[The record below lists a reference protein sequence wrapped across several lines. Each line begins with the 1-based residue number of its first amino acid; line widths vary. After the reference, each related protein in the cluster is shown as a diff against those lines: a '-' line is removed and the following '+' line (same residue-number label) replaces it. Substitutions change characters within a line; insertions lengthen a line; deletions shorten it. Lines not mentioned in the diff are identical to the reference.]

1 MIEVQGLT
9 QAYGR
14 YVAVRDVSFRLSAG
28 EVVGFLGP
36 NGAGKTTT
44 LKVIAG
50 FLAPDAGRVTVHGH
64 DVARDPLAVRR
75 VLGYLPEHCPLYE
88 EMLVRELLLFVA
100 RVRGLDR
107 AARVP
112 ALERVVERCAL
123 GDVLYRPVGELSKGY
138 RQRVGIAA
146 ALLHEPPILILDE
159 PTGGLDPNQV
169 LEVRE
174 LVRALGRERTV
185 LFSSHVLSE
194 VEATCERV
202 VVIHQGRLVADSRLS
217 ELRERARG
225 GALRVRFAAAGE
237 ELLAALRALPQVGRV
252 EPDPSPEGPDGPDG
266 PGGRRFTVHP
276 APGAADLPGVL
287 FRFAVAQGHELT
299 ELAPRPVALEDV
311 FRALTGAAE
320 ATSEAAHAG

>member
-1 MIEVQGLT
+1 MIEVSSLT

-14 YVAVRDVSFRLSAG
+14 YVAVRDVSFRLEAG

-44 LKVIAG
+44 LKVIAA
-50 FLAPDAGRVTVHGH
+50 FLSPTRGQVRVHGH
-64 DVARDPLAVRR
+64 DVAREPLAVRR
-75 VLGYLPEHCPLYE
+75 ALGYLPEHCPLYE

-100 RVRGLDR
+100 RVRGLERSAR
-107 AARVP
+107 AA
-112 ALERVVERCAL
+112 ALGRVVERCAL
-123 GDVLYRPVGELSKGY
+123 EDVLLRPVGELSKGY

-146 ALLHEPPILILDE
+146 ALLHEPPILVLDE

-202 VVIHQGRLVADSRLS
+202 VVIHQGRLVADEAL
-217 ELRERARG
+217 EALRERARG
-225 GALRVRFAAAGE
+225 GALRVRFSGPAPDV
-237 ELLAALRALPQVGRV
+237 LAALRALPEVGRV
-252 EPDPSPEGPDGPDG
+252 EPEGQGPA
-266 PGGRRFTVHP
+266 PRFTVHP
-276 APGAADLPGVL
+276 APGAGDLAGVL
-287 FRFAVAQGHELT
+287 FRLAVARGLELV

-311 FRALTGAAE
+311 FRTLTR
-320 ATSEAAHAG
+320 SERDAG